1 MQIKDLLAALAI
13 PALALA
19 AAIPQPQDVEIPNW
33 DEGSPENDIVGGVAA
48 AQGDFPFIVSIQRS
62 GSHFCGGTLLN
73 ANTVLTAAHC
83 AVGQTASQIKVRA
96 GSLSRTT
103 GGVLVQV
110 SSITVN
116 QGYVAGTYNGD
127 LAIMKLATA
136 IPTSS
141 TIAYAVLPASG
152 SDPVAGVT
160 TTVAGWGT
168 TSSGGSTLPTN
179 LLKVDVPV
187 VSRTSCRASYGT
199 SAVTVQMF
207 CAGLA
212 AGGKDSCQGDSGGPI
227 IDKATRV
234 LIGAVSWG
242 EGCAAP
248 NAPGVYANIG
258 NPTLRTFV
266 ANNL

>member
-1 MQIKDLLAALAI
+1 MQIKDLLAALAL
-13 PALALA
+13 PALVLS
-19 AAIPQPQDVEIPNW
+19 AAIPQPQDPEIPNW
-33 DEGSPENDIVGGVAA
+33 DEGAPENDIVGGVTAV
-48 AQGDFPFIVSIQRS
+48 QGDFPFIVSIQRS

-83 AVGQTASQIKVRA
+83 AVGQTASSIRVRA
-96 GSLSRTT
+96 GSLSRTS

-110 SSITVN
+110 SSIKVN
-116 QGYVAGTYNGD
+116 PGYVSARYDGD
-127 LAIMKLATA
+127 VAIMKLATA

-141 TIAYAVLPASG
+141 TISYAALPASG
-152 SDPVAGVT
+152 SDPAAGTT
-160 TTVAGWGT
+160 TTVAGWGA
-168 TSSGGSTLPTN
+168 TSSGGSSLPTN

-187 VSRTSCRASYGT
+187 VSRSSCQSSYGT
-199 SAVTVQMF
+199 SAVTAQMF

-227 IDKATRV
+227 INKSTRV

-258 NPTLRTFV
+258 NPTLLSFIT
-266 ANNL
+266 ANL